1 MIYEFGE
8 TLKPVD
14 LAQVDETRLTA
25 GMVAL
30 EEMKQ
35 GGAEKIGLPAFWL
48 DVCEKP
54 ESHFRS
60 VIETADGYLF
70 SLLSVRSVSSVYG
83 PRDKIGFFVERN
95 FLLLITVTDA
105 DGSTTKAFEEAMHR
119 LSLKNVSLERI
130 ICAFFERLVYR
141 DTGALE
147 TYENRIGKMEEQI
160 ENGTTGKAFNGEILA
175 LRRKL
180 LVVRH
185 YYEQLLDLLE
195 TMIENDA
202 DLFSD
207 ENAHF
212 FRIMRDKVVR
222 LSNNTQLLR
231 DSLVQ
236 VREAYMAALDYSA
249 NRIMKVFT
257 VVTTIFLPLTL
268 IVGWYGMN
276 FKFMPELAWRYGYAG
291 VALLSVVVVI
301 GGLLFFKKKK
311 LL

>member
-1 MIYEFGE
+1 
-8 TLKPVD
+8 
-14 LAQVDETRLTA
+14 
-25 GMVAL
+25 
-30 EEMKQ
+30 
-35 GGAEKIGLPAFWL
+35 
-48 DVCEKP
+48 
-54 ESHFRS
+54 
-60 VIETADGYLF
+60 
-70 SLLSVRSVSSVYG
+70 
-83 PRDKIGFFVERN
+83 
-95 FLLLITVTDA
+95 
-105 DGSTTKAFEEAMHR
+105 
-119 LSLKNVSLERI
+119 
-130 ICAFFERLVYR
+130 
-141 DTGALE
+141 
-147 TYENRIGKMEEQI
+147 
-160 ENGTTGKAFNGEILA
+160 
-175 LRRKL
+175 
-180 LVVRH
+180 
-185 YYEQLLDLLE
+185 
-195 TMIENDA
+195 
-202 DLFSD
+202 LFSD